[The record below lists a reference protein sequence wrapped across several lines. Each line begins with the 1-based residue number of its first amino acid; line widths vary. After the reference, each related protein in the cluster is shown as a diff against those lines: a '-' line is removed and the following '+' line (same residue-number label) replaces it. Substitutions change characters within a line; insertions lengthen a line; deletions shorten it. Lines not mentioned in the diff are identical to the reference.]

1 MNFTNTD
8 CLEKIFLWAID
19 VQINVQL
26 DDNVSE
32 KLLYLLDDE
41 VFELVY
47 EQTFLIQIL
56 INYKIM
62 QEPKNEFY

>member
-19 VQINVQL
+19 VQL

-56 INYKIM
+56 FNYKIM